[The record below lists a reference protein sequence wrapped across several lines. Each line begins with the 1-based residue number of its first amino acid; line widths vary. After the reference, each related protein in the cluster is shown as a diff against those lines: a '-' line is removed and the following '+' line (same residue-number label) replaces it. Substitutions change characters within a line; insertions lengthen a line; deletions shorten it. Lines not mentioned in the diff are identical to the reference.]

1 MKQLPSHD
9 FRKTYARLSEP
20 VEVTSNGHVIG
31 VYWPN
36 GTSIGNTPP
45 LRDLDALRA
54 SGLSDYDIARMSQKD
69 RDAILRRVSKSS

>member
-31 VYWPN
+31 TYIPGPRSTAALFTN
-36 GTSIGNTPP
+36 ETSVAP
-45 LRDLDALRA
+45 LVEESR
-54 SGLSDYDIARMSQKD
+54 IAVMSQKERD
-69 RDAILRRVSKSS
+69 RILRRVSKSS